1 MELILGYELLESY
14 KRLPYKVWYALAEFV
29 DNSIQSCRNH
39 PGMAEIYNENGETLT
54 VSIDYDSSKANGYIR
69 IDDNAF
75 GMNGEVLRK
84 ALILGKRPDND
95 KGLSKYGMGLKTS
108 AFWFGDQWEI
118 TTTEYGSELKY
129 SLKVDLDEIIAAE
142 KEFHAEQEKTGGILQ
157 YKSSIDVTESTCDAN
172 EHGTTIIITKLHQR
186 ITPTRA
192 NNCKM
197 YLGSIYRKDIEKGT
211 LNLQFQ
217 GEEVNYEKANLTSK
231 LLKDEDG
238 NDYFR
243 SFQLDINGKIVD
255 GWAAILKNG
264 SRNLGG
270 FALIQADR
278 VIQGWP
284 TNYRPITLFGDQDG
298 GSNTLTN
305 QRLFGELKLDGFE
318 VSHTKDNI
326 LFSDDD
332 ELKLDEK
339 LQEELADFKKVAAGF
354 RLKDLEVKEEFDFK
368 TAINSVLGYVKRS
381 EFKDTLFTKSV
392 LPSEVIEKS
401 NEEVVARLSSASHEE
416 LVVEIDNVE
425 VKVIISSD
433 SSVYDPYLIVQL
445 KSDKN
450 KITIIINKNH
460 TYWGELS
467 SPGSIFDFIV
477 SCIYD
482 GLSEWKAYYIVG
494 NLEPDT
500 IKSIKDTFLRLPLNF
515 K

>member
-1 MELILGYELLESY
+1 MDLILGYELLESY

-39 PGMAEIYNENGETLT
+39 PDIAAIYKEDGETLT
-54 VSIDYDSSKANGYIR
+54 VSIDYDSSKANGFIR
-69 IDDNAF
+69 IEDNAF
-75 GMNGEVLRK
+75 GMNGDVLTK

-95 KGLSKYGMGLKTS
+95 KGLSKYGMGLKTA

-118 TTTEYGSELKY
+118 STTEYGSETKY
-129 SLKVDLDEIIAAE
+129 TLKVDLDEIIAAE
-142 KEFHAEQEKTGGILQ
+142 KKFHADQAENGGDLQ
-157 YKSSIDVTESTCDAN
+157 YKWKIDVTESPCDAH
-172 EHGTTIIITKLHQR
+172 EHGTTITITKLHQR
-186 ITPTRA
+186 ITPARA

-211 LNLQFQ
+211 LNLIFQ
-217 GEEVNYEKANLTSK
+217 GDEVNYEKANLTSK
-231 LLKDEDG
+231 LLKDEEG
-238 NDYFR
+238 NDYYR
-243 SFQLDINGKIVD
+243 SFTLDINGKTVE
-255 GWAAILKNG
+255 GWAAILRNG

-284 TNYRPITLFGDQDG
+284 ANYRPITLFGDQDG

-339 LQEELADFKKVAAGF
+339 LQEELGDFKRIAAGF
-354 RLKDLEVKEEFDFK
+354 RLKNLDVKEEFDFK
-368 TAINSVLGYVKRS
+368 SAIDNVLGYVNRS

-392 LPSEVIEKS
+392 LPNDVIEKS
-401 NEEVVARLSSASHEE
+401 NVEVMSRLSSISHEE
-416 LVVEIDNVE
+416 MIVDIDGIE

-433 SSVYDPYLIVQL
+433 SSVYDPYLIVQT

-450 KITIIINKNH
+450 RLTIIINKNH

-482 GLSEWKAYYIVG
+482 GLSEWKAYHIVG
-494 NLEPDT
+494 NIEPDT
-500 IKSIKDTFLRLPLNF
+500 IKFIKDAFLRLPLNF